1 MSFEAMDNVGAK
13 TASGRSKRI
22 SVGRTRRIWSE
33 ASTKYSKPTLSS
45 FLTGKKFDASAYKR
59 PKDIKVSVIL
69 NGNCFASQS
78 MINLI
83 KNLFKSVIVAIY
95 LWINLRGRRTK
106 YSQAM
111 LRQMQVENLKDEV
124 DLPPGSKRRTKR
136 KRWPSLRV
144 LALYLMRSMRH
155 Y

>member
-1 MSFEAMDNVGAK
+1 MPCGRITVVCAPGSILDHRISVNERQKGGLRGSLGSYDCRATALNTSMSFEAMDNVGAK

-69 NGNCFASQS
+69 NGN
-78 MINLI
+78 
-83 KNLFKSVIVAIY
+83 
-95 LWINLRGRRTK
+95 
-106 YSQAM
+106 
-111 LRQMQVENLKDEV
+111 
-124 DLPPGSKRRTKR
+124 
-136 KRWPSLRV
+136 
-144 LALYLMRSMRH
+144 
-155 Y
+155 